1 MIKNMSKMQLK
12 TGRIELHRKT
22 DKIYSTTGH
31 ICRMPR
37 TTKREERQR
46 ERFRCVVR
54 KLKEIEYDSEL
65 NEVFLALYK
74 KKRAKFRTLLCCK
87 CYFINSLYPK

>member
-1 MIKNMSKMQLK
+1 MLLK
-12 TGRIELHRKT
+12 TGRIDLHRKT
-22 DKIYSTTGH
+22 DKIYSTTGNGQT
-31 ICRMPR
+31 ILCRMPR

-54 KLKEIEYDSEL
+54 KLKEIEYDPEL

-87 CYFINSLYPK
+87 CYFINSLYPR